1 MTELALKVCLCRP
14 TKSDNVRLVI
24 LNTLLRSSSIS
35 LIHDYKFAH
44 EHKDVLRNGT
54 YLMYACCTYNYVW
67 LHRNKQ
73 SILALMN
80 WSDMLITVYPD
91 HDQHR
96 RYYICSH
103 VVFGKLSNGS
113 CAFSPD
119 LSHSVVFDGVDLIN
133 PVAVIYI

>member
-103 VVFGKLSNGS
+103 VVFGKLSNTE
-113 CAFSPD
+113 AVHFHRIYHIPLFSM
-119 LSHSVVFDGVDLIN
+119 V
-133 PVAVIYI
+133 